1 MGGNMIREFEKY
13 KYLGTATARKYYS
26 HYFVKWEE
34 DVLQTAYLGVYR
46 ALKDADITKINNEVS
61 FNAYIV
67 LKVRGEI
74 MKWEKSLFGSIG
86 SKRREV
92 EYNMLSLDYS
102 LHDSEADERI
112 TILDTLTDTQVED
125 DMIRNMDLRR
135 CLKTLKEEELMIMN
149 WIASGRKMI
158 DLSRETGIN
167 KDKLQ
172 REKKRTL
179 EKLRVSL
186 QSN

>member
-1 MGGNMIREFEKY
+1 MIREFEKY
-13 KYLGTATARKYYS
+13 KYLGVATARKYYS
-26 HYFVKWEE
+26 HYFIKWEE

-46 ALKDADITKINNEVS
+46 ALKDVDLTKIKNEVS
-61 FNAYIV
+61 LNAYIT

-74 MKWEKSLFGSIG
+74 MKWEKSLSGSIG

-92 EYNMLSLDYS
+92 DYNMLSLDYS
-102 LHDSEADERI
+102 LHDSEADERK
-112 TILDTLTDTQVED
+112 TILDTLTDTQAED
-125 DMIRNMDLRR
+125 DMIRDMDLRR

-172 REKKRTL
+172 REKKKIIN
-179 EKLRVSL
+179 KLK
-186 QSN
+186 

>member
-1 MGGNMIREFEKY
+1 MIREFEKY
-13 KYLGTATARKYYS
+13 KYLGIATARKYYS

-34 DVLQTAYLGVYR
+34 DVIQTSYLGVYR
-46 ALKDADITKINNEVS
+46 ALKDVDLTKIKNEVS
-61 FNAYIV
+61 LKAYIT

-74 MKWEKSLFGSIG
+74 TKWEKSLFGG
-86 SKRREV
+86 AGTKRREV
-92 EYNMLSLDYS
+92 EYSMLSLDYS

-112 TILDTLTDTQVED
+112 TILDTLTDTQAED
-125 DMIRNMDLRR
+125 DMIRDIDLKR
-135 CLKTLKEEELMIMN
+135 CLKTLKEEEMMIIN
-149 WIASGRKMI
+149 WVASGRKMI

-172 REKKRTL
+172 RQKKRIL
-179 EKLRVSL
+179 GELRVLL

>member
-1 MGGNMIREFEKY
+1 MIREFEKY
-13 KYLGTATARKYYS
+13 KYLGIATARKYYS

-34 DVLQTAYLGVYR
+34 DVIQTAYLGVYR
-46 ALKDADITKINNEVS
+46 ALKDVDLTKIKNEVS
-61 FNAYIV
+61 LKAYIT

-74 MKWEKSLFGSIG
+74 TKWEKSLFGG
-86 SKRREV
+86 AGTKRREA
-92 EYNMLSLDYS
+92 EYSMISLNYS

-112 TILDTLTDTQVED
+112 TILDTLTDTQAED
-125 DMIRNMDLRR
+125 DMIRDMDLRR

-172 REKKRTL
+172 RQKKKIINKLKKSLTL
-179 EKLRVSL
+179 SV
-186 QSN
+186 

>member
-1 MGGNMIREFEKY
+1 MIREFEKY

-26 HYFVKWEE
+26 HYFIKWEE

-46 ALKDADITKINNEVS
+46 ALKDVDLTKIKNEVS
-61 FNAYIV
+61 LNAYIT

-92 EYNMLSLDYS
+92 EYSMLSLDYS

-112 TILDTLTDTQVED
+112 TILDTLADTQAED
-125 DMIRNMDLRR
+125 DMIRD
-135 CLKTLKEEELMIMN
+135 
-149 WIASGRKMI
+149 I
-158 DLSRETGIN
+158 DL
-167 KDKLQ
+167 
-172 REKKRTL
+172 KKVSMPPSHGVSSTIMVFTPILADWIPAAVPLAPPPMTRT
-179 EKLRVSL
+179 STF
-186 QSN
+186 

>member
-1 MGGNMIREFEKY
+1 MIREFDKY
-13 KYLGTATARKYYS
+13 KYLGVATARKYYS

-61 FNAYIV
+61 FNAYVV

-112 TILDTLTDTQVED
+112 TICQSP
-125 DMIRNMDLRR
+125 RNRSPVSSHI
-135 CLKTLKEEELMIMN
+135 TPFS
-149 WIASGRKMI
+149 ASTMGYWA
-158 DLSRETGIN
+158 
-167 KDKLQ
+167 
-172 REKKRTL
+172 
-179 EKLRVSL
+179 VSL
-186 QSN
+186 TPQARHLPF

>member
-1 MGGNMIREFEKY
+1 MIREFEKY
-13 KYLGTATARKYYS
+13 KYLGVATARKYYS
-26 HYFVKWEE
+26 HYFLKWEE
-34 DVLQTAYLGVYR
+34 DVLQTAYLGVYK

-74 MKWEKSLFGSIG
+74 TKWEKSLFGSTG

-92 EYNMLSLDYS
+92 EYSMISLDYS
-102 LHDSEADERI
+102 LHDLENDEKI
-112 TILDTLTDTQVED
+112 TILDTLADTQNED
-125 DMIRNMDLRR
+125 DMIRDIDLRK

-172 REKKRTL
+172 RQKKNILNKLKKSLTL
-179 EKLRVSL
+179 SV
-186 QSN
+186 

>member
-1 MGGNMIREFEKY
+1 MIREFDKY
-13 KYLGTATARKYYS
+13 KYLGIATARKYYS

-34 DVLQTAYLGVYR
+34 DVIQTAYLGVYK
-46 ALKDADITKINNEVS
+46 ALKDVDLTKIKNEVS
-61 FNAYIV
+61 LNAYIT

-74 MKWEKSLFGSIG
+74 VKWEKSLFGSTG

-112 TILDTLTDTQVED
+112 TILDTLTDTQTED
-125 DMIRNMDLRR
+125 DMIGNIDLRR
-135 CLKTLKEEELMIMN
+135 CLKTLKEEELMIVN
-149 WIASGRKMI
+149 CIASGRKMI

-172 REKKRTL
+172 RQKKNILKKIEKMLTL
-179 EKLRVSL
+179 SV
-186 QSN
+186 